1 MLAPMGSKSGYDGKV
16 DGYSQRLTMQR
27 SMLMSGNTPICRIAL
42 YALIR
47 QTCGMSGGWVYIMTN
62 RPDGTLYIG
71 VTADLARRAFQ
82 HRECMVEGFTKDY
95 RLRMLVWTEWHDDIQ
110 VHPFTS
116 PDHAGS
122 GMEIWGRLLRALASR
137 LVMYCHG
144 SMPRRRQV
152 STTLRVAA

>member
-1 MLAPMGSKSGYDGKV
+1 
-16 DGYSQRLTMQR
+16 
-27 SMLMSGNTPICRIAL
+27 MLMSGNTPICRIAL

-110 VHPFTS
+110 VAIQREKTMKH
-116 PDHAGS
+116 
-122 GMEIWGRLLRALASR
+122 WQRAWK
-137 LVMYCHG
+137 
-144 SMPRRRQV
+144 
-152 STTLRVAA
+152 VALIIKDNPNWADLYDSLNK